1 MLTVIVADDEKIARK
16 RLVRLI
22 EETGDAE
29 VVAGCAGGRETVE
42 QVIALQPQILFLDV
56 QMPDLDGFA
65 ALREIDGK
73 AAPATVFVTAF
84 DQYAVRAFDVH
95 DVDYLLKPV
104 DTARFREVFGRAKER
119 ASLRGGSSAED
130 ERIRTL
136 LSDYVAQAQQSANQ
150 QHLDRVAVKVDGV
163 LKIIRTAD
171 IDWWETD
178 GNYIR
183 LHVRG
188 TSHLIRMTAAS
199 LEPQLDPRSFI
210 RIHRRYI
217 VNVDRIVAVQPSFAG
232 DAIIGLR
239 NGAKLRLS
247 RTYRE
252 RLHTRLGAL
261 YDRLV
266 VGLPPTL
273 QRSNGE
279 RLAVEPR

>member
-29 VVAGCAGGRETVE
+29 VVAACAGGRETVE

-65 ALREIDGK
+65 VLRELDGK

-95 DVDYLLKPV
+95 AVDYLLKPF
-104 DTARFREVFGRAKER
+104 DTTRFREAFGRAKER
-119 ASLRGGSSAED
+119 AARRGGSSVED
-130 ERIRTL
+130 ERMRAL
-136 LSDYVAQAQQSANQ
+136 LSDYVAHAQQSANR

-163 LKIIRTAD
+163 LKIVRTAD
-171 IDWWETD
+171 VDWWETD

-183 LHVRG
+183 LHVGG
-188 TSHLIRMTAAS
+188 TSHLIRMTAQS
-199 LEPQLDPRSFI
+199 IEPQLDPRSFI

-217 VNVDRIVAVQPSFAG
+217 VNVDRIVEVQPWFAG
-232 DAIIGLR
+232 DAIIVLR

-252 RLHTRLGAL
+252 RLHTRLGA
-261 YDRLV
+261 RAEAAEGV
-266 VGLPPTL
+266 PT
-273 QRSNGE
+273 
-279 RLAVEPR
+279 